1 MAEAFITTVYILAM
15 FAAAYAISYLLWSIA
30 IKLRRRRKRKA

>member
-30 IKLRRRRKRKA
+30 IRKRRARRKV